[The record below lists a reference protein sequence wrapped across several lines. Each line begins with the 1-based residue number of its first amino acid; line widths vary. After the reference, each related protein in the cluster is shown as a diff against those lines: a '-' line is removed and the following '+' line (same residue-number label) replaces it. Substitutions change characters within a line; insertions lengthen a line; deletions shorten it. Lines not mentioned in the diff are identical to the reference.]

1 MLGIKKLLPDKV
13 SRAAAAATVGG
24 REDGWMDGWMV
35 LEGRKGGMIGVTSCD
50 YQVLLLRRLLV
61 LHECFLLADRER
73 SIFIVAGKVVNL

>member
-1 MLGIKKLLPDKV
+1 
-13 SRAAAAATVGG
+13 
-24 REDGWMDGWMV
+24 MDGWMV

>member
-24 REDGWMDGWMV
+24 REREDGWMV

-61 LHECFLLADRER
+61 LHECFLLTCR
-73 SIFIVAGKVVNL
+73 SGAKYFHCGR